1 MNIRKIYV
9 GLIAFLL
16 MAMFYA
22 WTSETRALSTSTQ
35 LAEAKSENALP
46 AVSSNGDYVTIENDL
61 LKVRVAVSTGAIV
74 ETRLKEYKVENIEGS
89 LGSRVFGS
97 DESTLFK
104 YYFKSGFTGQD
115 ANYEL
120 DSYSDDF
127 IVLIDKARGLSKKIS
142 FLPETYEI
150 SIADSSLNGLSGKAF
165 ASLYRTGG
173 RSLDLKTNMADG
185 GFMNS
190 SSYEGVAISTQ
201 NDAYETTRLRSLD
214 EPISELSRSG
224 WIAFIEKYFF
234 AALLGSEGVIY
245 NYIAQPA
252 NAGIYSMGYTVE
264 KAETQNLVYDHKHR
278 LYVGPKIRKDL
289 SERAE
294 NLELSIDMGWFWFIS
309 QPMVLF

>member
-46 AVSSNGDYVTIENDL
+46 AVSNNGDYVTIENDL

-127 IVLIDKARGLSKKIS
+127 IVLIDKARGLS
-142 FLPETYEI
+142 L
-150 SIADSSLNGLSGKAF
+150 SL
-165 ASLYRTGG
+165 
-173 RSLDLKTNMADG
+173 
-185 GFMNS
+185 
-190 SSYEGVAISTQ
+190 IH
-201 NDAYETTRLRSLD
+201 
-214 EPISELSRSG
+214 I
-224 WIAFIEKYFF
+224 
-234 AALLGSEGVIY
+234 
-245 NYIAQPA
+245 
-252 NAGIYSMGYTVE
+252 
-264 KAETQNLVYDHKHR
+264 
-278 LYVGPKIRKDL
+278 
-289 SERAE
+289 
-294 NLELSIDMGWFWFIS
+294 
-309 QPMVLF
+309 